1 MFYRETRPVNLGIS
15 VVGENTTVFDV
26 KLNCQNMILLNTL
39 QGILF
44 IPLLILLS
52 LYGYSG

>member
-1 MFYRETRPVNLGIS
+1 MFYHETRPVDLGIS
-15 VVGENTTVFDV
+15 VVGENTTVFNV
-26 KLNCQNMILLNTL
+26 TLNCQNMILLNTL
-39 QGILF
+39 QSILF